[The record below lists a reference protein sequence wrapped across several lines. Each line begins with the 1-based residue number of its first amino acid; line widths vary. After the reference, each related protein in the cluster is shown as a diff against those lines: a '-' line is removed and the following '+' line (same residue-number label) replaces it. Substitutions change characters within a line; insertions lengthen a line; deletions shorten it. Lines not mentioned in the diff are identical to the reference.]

1 MTNVGMVVLI
11 YGKSGSGK
19 SRSLKNFAEDEI
31 FLVNVERKALP
42 FRKKFKYTLNTDNY
56 TTIREQLAK
65 MPLKV
70 AVIDDAGY
78 LITNTFMRG
87 HSAGRG
93 GSAVFD
99 LYNDIADL
107 FWGLVKFC
115 KDKLPEDVIV
125 YFMMHEDTNDSGET
139 KLKTIGKLLDEK
151 VNIPGMVTVC
161 LRCVSRDGRHYFQ
174 TTTDGLD
181 VTKSPE
187 ELFDSNEIDND
198 LKFVTDRI
206 REYYELGGTEEN
218 A

>member
-1 MTNVGMVVLI
+1 MVTNVGMVVLI

-93 GSAVFD
+93 ENADKCHEFRASESYKRRGAQHHSRYYYESAGNYYYQVSPAFFD
-99 LYNDIADL
+99 
-107 FWGLVKFC
+107 LVKF
-115 KDKLPEDVIV
+115 K
-125 YFMMHEDTNDSGET
+125 
-139 KLKTIGKLLDEK
+139 
-151 VNIPGMVTVC
+151 
-161 LRCVSRDGRHYFQ
+161 
-174 TTTDGLD
+174 
-181 VTKSPE
+181 
-187 ELFDSNEIDND
+187 
-198 LKFVTDRI
+198 
-206 REYYELGGTEEN
+206 
-218 A
+218 

>member
-1 MTNVGMVVLI
+1 MGMVVLV

-31 FLVNVERKALP
+31 FLVNVERKPLP
-42 FRKKFKYTLNTDNY
+42 FRKKFKYVLNSDNV
-56 TTIREQLAK
+56 TMIREGLSK
-65 MPLKV
+65 MPVKT

-78 LITNTFMRG
+78 ILTNTFMRG
-87 HSAGRG
+87 HSAGRT

-99 LYNDIADL
+99 LYNDIADI

-115 KDKLPEDVIV
+115 KDKLPDDVIV
-125 YFMMHEDTNDSGET
+125 YIIMHEDTTDMGEA

-151 VNIPGMVTVC
+151 VCLPGMVTVC
-161 LRCVSRDGRHYFQ
+161 LRCMSNDGKHFFR
-174 TTTDGLD
+174 TVTDGMD

-187 ELFDSNEIDND
+187 ELFDDKEIDND
-198 LKFVTDRI
+198 LKMVDDKI
-206 REYYELGGTEEN
+206 REYYDLGGSVN

>member
-1 MTNVGMVVLI
+1 
-11 YGKSGSGK
+11 
-19 SRSLKNFAEDEI
+19 
-31 FLVNVERKALP
+31 
-42 FRKKFKYTLNTDNY
+42 
-56 TTIREQLAK
+56 

-78 LITNTFMRG
+78 LLVNTFMRG

-99 LYNDIADL
+99 LYIDIADL

-115 KDKLPEDVIV
+115 KYSLPEDVIV
-125 YFMMHEDTNDSGET
+125 YCMMHEDTNDSGET

-151 VNIPGMVTVC
+151 VNLPGMVTVC